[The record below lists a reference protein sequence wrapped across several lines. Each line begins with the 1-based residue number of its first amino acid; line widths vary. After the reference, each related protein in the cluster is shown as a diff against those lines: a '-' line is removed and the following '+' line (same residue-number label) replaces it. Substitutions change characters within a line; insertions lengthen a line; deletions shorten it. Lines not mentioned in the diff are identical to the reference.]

1 MSAAGD
7 VPEGTYPAAPWRTTG
22 AIQMAAFTSAHDL
35 PVPGD
40 LRPLAG
46 RRRLVVAL
54 AEYREGTLRYRE
66 LVVGTLVRR
75 GARAGVL
82 ALGIW
87 VDCQESMW
95 GGRRLWGIPKELA
108 DFSSDGEQVCVH
120 DAQGT
125 IATLVTGPARALPIT
140 PLRIPAVGFG
150 QVGGQRVFL
159 PGRAHGRPALG
170 SLRVVEWSDRLPP
183 LTQPAGARRAFV
195 VDPCRFLFPAG
206 TELGPTGPADQ
217 KVTA

>member
-1 MSAAGD
+1 
-7 VPEGTYPAAPWRTTG
+7 
-22 AIQMAAFTSAHDL
+22 
-35 PVPGD
+35 
-40 LRPLAG
+40 LAG

-54 AEYREGTLRYRE
+54 AWYREGTLRYQE

-108 DFSSDGEQVCVH
+108 DFAWDDDQVRVH

-125 IATLVTGPARALPIT
+125 IATLATGPTRVLPVG

-170 SLRVVEWSDRLPP
+170 SVRVVEWSDRLPP
-183 LTQPAGARRAFV
+183 LTRPAGGRRAFV
-195 VDPCRFLFPAG
+195 VDPCRFFFPAG
-206 TELGPTGPADQ
+206 TELG
-217 KVTA
+217 TAGQPGSRGVSA

>member
-1 MSAAGD
+1 
-7 VPEGTYPAAPWRTTG
+7 
-22 AIQMAAFTSAHDL
+22 MAAFTSAVDL

-46 RRRLVVAL
+46 RRRLVVVL
-54 AEYREGTLRYRE
+54 AHYREGTLRYRE
-66 LVVGTLVRR
+66 LVVGTLARR

-82 ALGIW
+82 ALAIW
-87 VDCQESMW
+87 VDCQQSMW

-108 DFSSDGEQVCVH
+108 DFTCNGEQVRVH
-120 DAQGT
+120 DARGT
-125 IATLVTGPARALPIT
+125 IATLETGPARALPIG

-159 PGRAHGRPALG
+159 PGRARGRPSLG

-183 LTQPAGARRAFV
+183 LTRPAGARRAFV
-195 VDPCRFLFPAG
+195 VDPCSFFFPAG
-206 TELGPTGPADQ
+206 VELSPATSADQADQADQ
-217 KVTA
+217 KVTARRS